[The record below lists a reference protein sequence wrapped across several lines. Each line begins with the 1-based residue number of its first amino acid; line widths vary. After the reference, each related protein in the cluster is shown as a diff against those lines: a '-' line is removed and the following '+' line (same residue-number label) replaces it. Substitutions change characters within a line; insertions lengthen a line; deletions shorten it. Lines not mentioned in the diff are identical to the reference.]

1 MTDTQAHQEQVH
13 ERVLSWYAAHGR
25 DLPWRRPEA
34 TPWGIY
40 VSEIMAQQ
48 TPIARIL
55 GPWLTWLKRWPN
67 PAALAADPPAEAI
80 RAWGRL
86 GYPRRA
92 LNLHAAAT
100 AMVRDHEGE
109 VPADLDQLRALPGV
123 GEYTAAAVGSF
134 AFGIPAPVVDTNV
147 RRVLAR
153 IALGEAQAAPSLT
166 KAERDLAAAW
176 MPADPDD
183 ANRWN
188 VASME
193 LGALVCTARTPG
205 CGVCPVADLCVWRV
219 AGSPAYDGPRRPH
232 QGYAGTDREVRGAIM
247 AIVREADAA
256 VPAAAFTDV
265 AAADRIERAVAGL
278 VADGLLRL
286 SEQGYDLPR

>member
-1 MTDTQAHQEQVH
+1 MTDSQAHREQVH

-25 DLPWRRPEA
+25 DLPWRRSEA

-48 TPIARIL
+48 TPIARVL
-55 GPWLTWLKRWPN
+55 GPWLTWLARWPT

-100 AMVRDHEGE
+100 AMVRDHDGN

-176 MPADPDD
+176 MPADVDD

-193 LGALVCTARTPG
+193 LGALVCTARSPG

-219 AGSPAYDGPRRPH
+219 AGSPAYDGPRRPP

-247 AIVREADAA
+247 AIVRDADAA
-256 VPAAAFTDV
+256 VPAVAFTDV
-265 AAADRIERAVAGL
+265 AAADRIERALTGL
-278 VADGLLRL
+278 VSDGLLRL
-286 SEQGYDLPR
+286 SQQGYDLPR